1 LNFKIYQK
9 QKLNKM
15 KKLFFMLA
23 AAAALLTSSSCKKV
37 VGEGDLQTETR
48 NITDFSGVSA
58 SIGGKIYYKIDPVY
72 KVEIT
77 AQRNI
82 LDVIEATKTSGH
94 LLLKVKEGVRIKSN
108 EEITVNISAPTAD
121 YLHLSGTGDLAV
133 IGNINAVNLDMAIS
147 GTGNIT
153 VQSVSVTDKIN
164 ANISGTG
171 DITVQSGVAK
181 NEDLRLSGSGKLFID
196 GVAAEKATTTISGS
210 GDMQVNLSQALD
222 ATISGSG
229 SVYYRG
235 HPLISTSISGSGKV
249 KPL

>member
-1 LNFKIYQK
+1 
-9 QKLNKM
+9 
-15 KKLFFMLA
+15 MLA

-48 NITDFSGVSA
+48 NITGFSGVSA

-82 LDVIEATKTSGH
+82 LDVIQATKINGH
-94 LLLKVKEGVRIKSN
+94 LLLKVKDGVRIKSN

-133 IGNINAVNLDMAIS
+133 IGNINSANLDMSIS

-153 VQSVSVTDKIN
+153 VQSVTVTDKIE
-164 ANISGTG
+164 ANISGAG
-171 DITVQSGVAK
+171 DIIVQSGVAK
-181 NEDLRLSGSGKLFID
+181 NEDLRISGSGKLIMD
-196 GVAAEKATTTISGS
+196 GVVAEKAITNISGS
-210 GDMQVNLSQALD
+210 GDMQVNLSQKLD

-235 HPLISTSISGSGKV
+235 NPVISTQVSGSGRV

>member
-1 LNFKIYQK
+1 
-9 QKLNKM
+9 
-15 KKLFFMLA
+15 MLA
-23 AAAALLTSSSCKKV
+23 AAAALLTAPSCKKV

-48 NITDFSGVSA
+48 NITDFSGVSS
-58 SIGGKIYYKIDPVY
+58 SIGGKVYYKIDPVY

-82 LDVIEATKTSGH
+82 LDVIQATKINGH
-94 LLLKVKEGVRIKSN
+94 LLLKIKDGVRIKSN
-108 EEITVNISAPTAD
+108 EEIIVNISAPTAD

-133 IGNINAVNLDMAIS
+133 IGDINAVNLDMGIS

-153 VQSVSVTDKIN
+153 ASSINVTDKIK
-164 ANISGTG
+164 AEISGSG
-171 DITVQSGVAK
+171 DINVQAGTAR
-181 NEDLRLSGSGKLFID
+181 NEDLRISGNGKLFMD
-196 GVAAEKATTTISGS
+196 GVIAEKATTNISGS
-210 GDMQVNLSQALD
+210 GDMQVNVSQTLD

-235 HPLISTSISGSGKV
+235 HPLISTNISGSGKV

>member
-1 LNFKIYQK
+1 
-9 QKLNKM
+9 M
-15 KKLFFMLA
+15 KKQFFMLA
-23 AAAALLTSSSCKKV
+23 AAAALLTTSSCKKV

-72 KVEIT
+72 KVEII

-82 LDVIEATKTSGH
+82 LDVIQATKSNGH
-94 LLLKVKEGVRIKSN
+94 LLLKVKDGVRIKSN

-121 YLHLSGTGDLAV
+121 YLHLSGSGDLAV
-133 IGNINAVNLDMAIS
+133 IGSLNTVNLDMGIS

-153 VQSVSVTDKIN
+153 VQSATVTDKIN

-181 NEDLRLSGSGKLFID
+181 NEDLRISGSGKLFID

>member
-1 LNFKIYQK
+1 
-9 QKLNKM
+9 
-15 KKLFFMLA
+15 MLA

-181 NEDLRLSGSGKLFID
+181 NEDLRISGSGKLFID

>member
-1 LNFKIYQK
+1 
-9 QKLNKM
+9 M
-15 KKLFFMLA
+15 KKIFIMLA

-37 VGEGDLQTETR
+37 IGEGDLQTETR

-82 LDVIEATKTSGH
+82 LDVIQATKINGH
-94 LLLKVKEGVRIKSN
+94 LLLKVKDGVHIKSN
-108 EEITVNISAPTAD
+108 EEITVHISAPSAD

-133 IGNINAVNLDMAIS
+133 TGNLNAVELDMSIS

-153 VQSVSVTDKIN
+153 VSTVTVTDKIK
-164 ANISGTG
+164 ANISGSG
-171 DITVQSGVAK
+171 DITVQTCTAM
-181 NEDLRLSGSGKLFID
+181 NEDLRISGNGKLIMD
-196 GVAAEKATTTISGS
+196 GIAAEKATTTISGS
-210 GDMQVNLSQALD
+210 GDMQVKLSQSLD

-235 HPLISTSISGSGKV
+235 N
-249 KPL
+249 

>member
-1 LNFKIYQK
+1 
-9 QKLNKM
+9 M
-15 KKLFFMLA
+15 KKVLFMLA
-23 AAAALLTSSSCKKV
+23 AAVLLTSSSCKKV

-48 NITDFSGVSA
+48 NITGFSGVSV
-58 SIGGKIYYKIDPVY
+58 SIGGKIYYKIAPEY

-82 LDVIEATKTSGH
+82 LDVIQASKSSGH
-94 LLLKVKEGVRIKSN
+94 LILKIKDGVRIKSN

-121 YLHLSGTGDLAV
+121 FLHLSGTGDLAV
-133 IGNINAVNLDMAIS
+133 IGSIISTNLDMSIS

-153 VQSVSVTDKIN
+153 VQSVTVTDKID
-164 ANISGTG
+164 ASISGTG
-171 DITVQSGVAK
+171 DITVQSGVSK
-181 NEDLRLSGSGKLFID
+181 NEDLRISGSGKLFID
-196 GVAAEKATTTISGS
+196 GVVAEKATTTISGS
-210 GDMQVNLSQALD
+210 GDMQVNLSQTLD

>member
-1 LNFKIYQK
+1 
-9 QKLNKM
+9 M
-15 KKLFFMLA
+15 KKVFFMLT

-72 KVEIT
+72 KVEII

-82 LDVIEATKTSGH
+82 LDVIQATKSNGH
-94 LLLKVKEGVRIKSN
+94 LLLKIKDGVRIKSN

-121 YLHLSGTGDLAV
+121 YLHVSGIGDLAV
-133 IGNINAVNLDMAIS
+133 IGNINSANLDMDIS

-153 VQSVSVTDKIN
+153 VQSVTVSDKIK
-164 ANISGTG
+164 ANISGSG
-171 DITVQSGVAK
+171 DINVQSGVAR
-181 NEDLRLSGSGKLFID
+181 NEDLRISGNGKLIMD
-196 GVAAEKATTTISGS
+196 RVVAEKATTTISGS
-210 GDMQVNLSQALD
+210 GDMQVNLSQSLD

-235 HPLISTSISGSGKV
+235 NPLISTRVSGSGSV
-249 KPL
+249 RPL

>member
-1 LNFKIYQK
+1 
-9 QKLNKM
+9 
-15 KKLFFMLA
+15 MLA

-37 VGEGDLQTETR
+37 IGEGDLQTETR

-82 LDVIEATKTSGH
+82 LDVIQATKSNGH
-94 LLLKVKEGVRIKSN
+94 LLLKIKDGVRVKSH

-133 IGNINAVNLDMAIS
+133 MGNINSVNLDMAIS

-153 VQSVSVTDKIN
+153 ASSVTITDKIK
-164 ANISGTG
+164 AEISGSG
-171 DITVQSGVAK
+171 DINVQAGTAK
-181 NEDLRLSGSGKLFID
+181 NEDLRISGDGKLFMD
-196 GVAAEKATTTISGS
+196 GVTVEKATTTISGS
-210 GDMQVNLSQALD
+210 GDIQINVSQTLD

-235 HPLISTSISGSGKV
+235 HPLISTNISGSGKV
-249 KPL
+249 RPL

>member
-1 LNFKIYQK
+1 
-9 QKLNKM
+9 M

-23 AAAALLTSSSCKKV
+23 AAAALLTSSSCKKI

-48 NITDFSGVSA
+48 NIADFSGVSA

-77 AQRNI
+77 AQQNI
-82 LDVIEATKTSGH
+82 LDVIQATKSNGH
-94 LLLKVKEGVRIKSN
+94 LLLKVKDGVRIKSN

-133 IGNINAVNLDMAIS
+133 IGTITSANLDMSIS

-153 VQSVSVTDKIN
+153 VLSVAVTDKID
-164 ANISGTG
+164 ADISGSG
-171 DITVQSGVAK
+171 DINVQSGVAK
-181 NEDLRLSGSGKLFID
+181 NEDLRISGNGKLIMD
-196 GVAAEKATTTISGS
+196 GVVAEKATTHISGS